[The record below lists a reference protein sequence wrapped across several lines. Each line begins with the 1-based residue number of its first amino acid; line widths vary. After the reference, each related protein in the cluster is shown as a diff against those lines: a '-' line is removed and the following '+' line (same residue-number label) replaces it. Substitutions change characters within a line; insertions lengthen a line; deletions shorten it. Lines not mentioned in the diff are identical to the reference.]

1 MIHDI
6 PGIHA
11 DDTLF
16 IERAGTG
23 SVRVQYAHTD
33 DFSADEDQILTLGE
47 YRVQDLIRALLPPLP
62 ATQHV
67 AKEVPKPFKRRPWR
81 RK

>member
-6 PGIHA
+6 PGIHE

-16 IERAGTG
+16 IERVKTGT
-23 SVRVQYAHTD
+23 VKIQYAHTD
-33 DFSADEDQILTLGE
+33 DFDGDEDAILTLGE
-47 YRVQDLIRALLPPLP
+47 YKVQDLVRALIPPLP
-62 ATQHV
+62 ATRHV